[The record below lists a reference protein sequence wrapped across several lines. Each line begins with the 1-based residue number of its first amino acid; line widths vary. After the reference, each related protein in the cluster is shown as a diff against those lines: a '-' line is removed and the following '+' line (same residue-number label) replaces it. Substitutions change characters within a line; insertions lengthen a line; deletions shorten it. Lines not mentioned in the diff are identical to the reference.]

1 MPLRHARDRM
11 KPAPLTHSTE
21 TISWLVA
28 RGVLRV
34 VLIVTIGAL
43 GIIVVPR
50 LLGLAPLGVQGGSMG
65 DALPHGSLVFTS
77 TVAPDEVELG
87 DIVVLRN
94 APGRPQIIH
103 RVVEISTETGQ
114 RLVTTRGDANNAS
127 DPEPFVLR
135 GPVTVPTLALPYLG
149 FLLIFIA
156 TPLGWLLAI
165 ALPASSV
172 TFLAIREIWRDAE
185 DGHPGGLDATGHWTE
200 RYDLPVLAG

>member
-1 MPLRHARDRM
+1 M

-21 TISWLVA
+21 TLPWLVA
-28 RGVLRV
+28 RGLLRV
-34 VLIVTIGAL
+34 VLVLTIGAL
-43 GIIVVPR
+43 AIIVLPR

-77 TVAPDEVELG
+77 TVAPEDIELG
-87 DIVVLRN
+87 DVVVLRN

-127 DPEPFVLR
+127 DPAPFALR

-165 ALPASSV
+165 ALPASTV
-172 TFLAIREIWRDAE
+172 TFLAIREIWRDSE
-185 DGHPGGLDATGHWTE
+185 DESPLRLGAGAHWTE
-200 RYDLPVLAG
+200 KYDLPVLAG